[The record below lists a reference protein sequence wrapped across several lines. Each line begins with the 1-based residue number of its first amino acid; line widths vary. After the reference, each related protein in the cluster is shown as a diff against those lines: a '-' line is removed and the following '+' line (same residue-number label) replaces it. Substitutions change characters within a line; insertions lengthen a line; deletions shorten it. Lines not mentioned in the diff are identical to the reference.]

1 MVSFKLMIVNIVF
14 FNGIFLFGVCV
25 LFFILVDKFSR
36 IDLVILFFFFLIVKL
51 FVMCFVVIDFIFR
64 L

>member
-1 MVSFKLMIVNIVF
+1 MVSFKLMIVNVVF

>member
-1 MVSFKLMIVNIVF
+1 MVSFKLMIVNVVF

-36 IDLVILFFFFLIVKL
+36 IDLVILFFFLIVKL